1 MWETVLALG
10 CATAV
15 ACAVWYAV
23 VAWRARHELTV
34 GRPIAIAALG
44 LAVTALPVLRDA
56 LHRAGPAPS
65 VLSATG
71 AALLLAGFGSIAV
84 CMADRRLH
92 FRLRHLI
99 VLAEPV
105 LVLLY
110 TLVHPVPVDR
120 FTLPLAVHTGYSVV
134 YLAAVAGVLV
144 RRLRAPGSNA
154 WGRIVDPKEVADAC
168 EQARSGLARH
178 P

>member
-92 FRLRHLI
+92 FVGLPSTTAGRDQQNLRQEI
-99 VLAEPV
+99 I
-105 LVLLY
+105 
-110 TLVHPVPVDR
+110 
-120 FTLPLAVHTGYSVV
+120 
-134 YLAAVAGVLV
+134 AA
-144 RRLRAPGSNA
+144 RR
-154 WGRIVDPKEVADAC
+154 
-168 EQARSGLARH
+168 
-178 P
+178 